1 MLKNLFDL
9 TSWGAL
15 TSEGRPHERF
25 GLPFDKVSGFQRKPT
40 DAPDIRNPSD
50 LYPGKELKLLLWGS
64 PHGNPSSND
73 GSHHG
78 PRTPSEVFKTQA
90 FEAMAWLC
98 PRGTVIMT
106 FPSKYIVEFY
116 QPCSAAAAAKRIL
129 VCGPMYS
136 REYVPMSSSNGLR
149 YTVPNATREDI
160 MISLLVPPSLMQC
173 VVIANGRIDFASTV
187 QGVLDTLDD
196 REFGCA
202 FGVNDCSLEA
212 ELVARLKQS

>member
-1 MLKNLFDL
+1 MASHRSFRGDRLAKLVLTDFGVLRPLESFTTFTTSYARMLKNLSDL

-15 TSEGRPHERF
+15 TSVF

-73 GSHHG
+73 GSRHG
-78 PRTPSEVFKTQA
+78 PRTAGEVFKTQA

-106 FPSKYIVEFY
+106 FPSNI
-116 QPCSAAAAAKRIL
+116 
-129 VCGPMYS
+129 YS
-136 REYVPMSSSNGLR
+136 RVLPTLLRGRRSEANLGLR
-149 YTVPNATREDI
+149 SNIFE
-160 MISLLVPPSLMQC
+160 
-173 VVIANGRIDFASTV
+173 
-187 QGVLDTLDD
+187 GVRPD
-196 REFGCA
+196 E
-202 FGVNDCSLEA
+202 
-212 ELVARLKQS
+212 Q